1 MNLLDLKKNDKLTFE
16 SEKDLLMYYQ
26 TTFRNVG
33 LYTSVS
39 FAALGYSRFYR
50 NKSLLYSG
58 GLIAI
63 SLGFLAVAAILNI
76 LLIKTLENYYDKK
89 KYVEIQNWEFLCKIT
104 SILHFILLFFAAYTL
119 YRMLTGNAF
128 K

>member
-1 MNLLDLKKNDKLTFE
+1 MDLLDLKKNDKLTFE
-16 SEKDLLMYYQ
+16 TEKDLLMYYQ

-50 NKSLLYSG
+50 GKSLLYSG

-63 SLGFLAVAAILNI
+63 SLGFLLVAAFLNI
-76 LLIKTLENYYDKK
+76 LLVKTLERYYNEK
-89 KYVEIQNWEFLCKIT
+89 KYVEIQNWEFLSKIT
-104 SILHFILLFFAAYTL
+104 VILHLILLFFAVYTL